1 MREPRRNGVARRP
14 LVVRATPGRVP
25 AWRLP
30 PGPSLQAAASD
41 GSKPRVLVL
50 DDEPAIRAFLAKALR
65 LAGFEPVAVADGQ
78 AAIEASRETTFEAVL
93 VDHRMPGM
101 SGTDVFA
108 AVTAERPELASRF
121 IFMSGDVLN
130 PELRKFATEYHV
142 GLLAKP
148 FDVDTV
154 NRMLAEVVGTPNE

>member
-1 MREPRRNGVARRP
+1 MCVNGLARCREE
-14 LVVRATPGRVP
+14 
-25 AWRLP
+25 
-30 PGPSLQAAASD
+30 QFD
-41 GSKPRVLVL
+41 
-50 DDEPAIRAFLAKALR
+50 
-65 LAGFEPVAVADGQ
+65 
-78 AAIEASRETTFEAVL
+78 AVL

-101 SGTDVFA
+101 SGTEVFR
-108 AVTAERPELASRF
+108 AVVASRPELASRF